1 MMLFNVTF
9 LKQLI
14 RNTLVFDV
22 LMDFILLILVYLR
35 FYSSMSDRLS
45 FYFKLSA
52 SFKSFYAL
60 SVYIVLCLTNKHFVD
75 VA

>member
-14 RNTLVFDV
+14 RNILVFDI

-45 FYFKLSA
+45 FYFKLSS
-52 SFKSFYAL
+52 SFKSFYAFERL
-60 SVYIVLCLTNKHFVD
+60 YTFMSHK
-75 VA
+75 

>member
-14 RNTLVFDV
+14 RNILVFDI
-22 LMDFILLILVYLR
+22 LMEFILLILVYLR

-45 FYFKLSA
+45 FYFKLSS
-52 SFKSFYAL
+52 SFKSFYASERL
-60 SVYIVLCLTNKHFVD
+60 YTFMSHK
-75 VA
+75 

>member
-45 FYFKLSA
+45 FYFKLSY
-52 SFKSFYAL
+52 SFKSFYAFERL
-60 SVYIVLCLTNKHFVD
+60 YTFMSHK
-75 VA
+75 